1 MWGELESGMLWK
13 IPLRDFQVS
22 HEFTFIW
29 RRVIIYAEQ
38 YREVFRRLSA

>member
-1 MWGELESGMLWK
+1 MLRK

-29 RRVIIYAEQ
+29 RRGSIYAEQ
-38 YREVFRRLSA
+38 YREVFRRFSA